1 MSTIIEP
8 TFEISYLLV
17 GLLLSVLVLIK
28 GRKQIP
34 YIILASVGFTIIA
47 TDAMSIIPRYI
58 GFSFERLERIYA
70 FIGVGKSVISILMS
84 CIYLLVYVGYKY
96 ILKKKTNPFV
106 DITIYVLA
114 AVKVIVSLIPQYGLE
129 LNHNYYLWAFLS
141 NLPLIFVGV
150 LTAFFAFKWTK
161 IQDDKFFKIIE
172 TIFIASL
179 ISFDFILA
187 FKNHALPLVIMAI
200 TIVVMICGTSLYN
213 YQTIR
218 KQE

>member
-1 MSTIIEP
+1 MISST
-8 TFEISYLLV
+8 
-17 GLLLSVLVLIK
+17 
-28 GRKQIP
+28 
-34 YIILASVGFTIIA
+34 
-47 TDAMSIIPRYI
+47 
-58 GFSFERLERIYA
+58 
-70 FIGVGKSVISILMS
+70 
-84 CIYLLVYVGYKY
+84 
-96 ILKKKTNPFV
+96 FV

-172 TIFIASL
+172 AIFIASL
-179 ISFDFILA
+179 ISFNFILA
-187 FKNHALPLVIMAI
+187 FKNHALPLVIMAF
-200 TIVVMICGTSLYN
+200 TIIVIICGTSLYN

>member
-34 YIILASVGFTIIA
+34 YLILASVGFTIIA
-47 TDAMSIIPRYI
+47 TDAMIIIPKYL
-58 GFSFERLERIYA
+58 GFSFTELEYVYS
-70 FIGVGKSVISILMS
+70 FIGVGKSVVSIVMS
-84 CIYLLVYVGYKY
+84 IIYLLTFGGYKHV
-96 ILKKKTNPFV
+96 LKKKTDPFI

-114 AVKVIVSLIPQYGLE
+114 SVKIIISLIPQYGLE
-129 LNHNYYLWAFLS
+129 LNHDYYLWAFLS
-141 NLPLIFVGV
+141 NLPFIIVGV

-161 IQDDKFFKIIE
+161 RQDDKLFKIIE
-172 TIFIASL
+172 AVFIASL
-179 ISFDFILA
+179 LSFDFVLA
-187 FKNHALPLVIMAI
+187 FKDHTLPLVIMALM
-200 TIVVMICGTSLYN
+200 IVLVVCGTSLYN